1 MGNIIGEGFPKQIIQ
16 QIKQRQDIYGSINR
30 DTEKLAYLN
39 TRTGWCK
46 LVSSVDVDD
55 TSIRGLGLGGS
66 KLAERFVLFNG
77 TTNESPTRGTAETY
91 QRAGI
96 YNSPNTPGTF
106 TAGTSNNNFA
116 YGMGGTEFGLNPMPG
131 IISATIKTETRGSIK
146 TATVIIKANNRQQ
159 FDIVDILY
167 MRLGYSVL
175 LEWGNSSYYDNSGNY
190 ISDNPYSLADA
201 FLTGNN
207 KSVQY
212 DTILDTIN
220 NKRLE
225 SCGNYDAMFGKVVNF
240 TWNFTKDGT
249 YDITLKIISAG
260 DVIESLKANILLPG
274 NEYNIEKPI
283 GWSVKI
289 NENPVITPTDTFI
302 QKFNSFILNPTP
314 QPPINSV
321 STETPTSENI
331 IKDFSYTHEIGKMFN
346 YYMTQLADKE
356 VSADY
361 MSVIKESDTKFSGV
375 KSGDS
380 VSFFKQT
387 YVDGGSQYYVK
398 LAWFLKFLEVKIM
411 PYVNDVPEA
420 SLLKIDNNVDD
431 NIIYLMSRQISTD
444 PRICLF
450 NTKIQS
456 TNGFTQFAG
465 QADVFDAPSIN
476 NNRYGYI
483 MNVYFNMTFILNQL
497 EALKDKDNRVSVF
510 KLIQCLCDGWN
521 RATGG
526 FSKLRPSI
534 DSDTNTFKIIDEVQL
549 PNRDEV
555 IKSLNKNIS
564 TELAFFDVYGYFKGG
579 PQAGFI
585 RDLSF
590 TTTVSPNLATLITVG
605 ATSNGY
611 VVGQDS
617 TALSRMN
624 AGLTDRFKKTIK
636 LGPEIETLPSM
647 NSINQDYSNA
657 LDAYNVFVG
666 ELGSWNGTEKPKWNV
681 EAITAFNNTAT
692 QFYEYDQAKQTLE
705 ASGLSSTSASL
716 AALSISASPKSAG
729 KSSPNCGF
737 LPFDLSLTMDGLS
750 GMKVYQKYIID
761 TDFLPTNYP
770 TSLEFIIRTITNTI
784 QANQWTTT
792 LDSIAIPKNPFGSII
807 STTPTKP
814 NPKDPILNS
823 KVYKGSSSTTVDET
837 VSFLVSVLKGLG
849 IVNPNQ
855 YQIQFMK
862 IWRQHEAGKAA
873 WNPFNTTLKRPG
885 SLPYNT
891 NNNSP
896 VQNYST
902 KVQGIEATIAT
913 INQTNFK
920 GIKNAIIQIQSS
932 SDINRAML
940 AVNNSPW
947 GSDFNPLD
955 YKSWKT
961 FNNLIYSNPI
971 IPA

>member
-1 MGNIIGEGFPKQIIQ
+1 LFSISVVDPPSCFNIPLT
-16 QIKQRQDIYGSINR
+16 N
-30 DTEKLAYLN
+30 
-39 TRTGWCK
+39 
-46 LVSSVDVDD
+46 
-55 TSIRGLGLGGS
+55 
-66 KLAERFVLFNG
+66 VL
-77 TTNESPTRGTAETY
+77 
-91 QRAGI
+91 
-96 YNSPNTPGTF
+96 
-106 TAGTSNNNFA
+106 
-116 YGMGGTEFGLNPMPG
+116 
-131 IISATIKTETRGSIK
+131 
-146 TATVIIKANNRQQ
+146 
-159 FDIVDILY
+159 
-167 MRLGYSVL
+167 
-175 LEWGNSSYYDNSGNY
+175 
-190 ISDNPYSLADA
+190 
-201 FLTGNN
+201 
-207 KSVQY
+207 
-212 DTILDTIN
+212 
-220 NKRLE
+220 
-225 SCGNYDAMFGKVVNF
+225 
-240 TWNFTKDGT
+240 
-249 YDITLKIISAG
+249 
-260 DVIESLKANILLPG
+260 NIL
-274 NEYNIEKPI
+274 
-283 GWSVKI
+283 
-289 NENPVITPTDTFI
+289 
-302 QKFNSFILNPTP
+302 ILFAF
-314 QPPINSV
+314 V
-321 STETPTSENI
+321 S
-331 IKDFSYTHEIGKMFN
+331 
-346 YYMTQLADKE
+346 
-356 VSADY
+356 
-361 MSVIKESDTKFSGV
+361 
-375 KSGDS
+375 
-380 VSFFKQT
+380 
-387 YVDGGSQYYVK
+387 
-398 LAWFLKFLEVKIM
+398 
-411 PYVNDVPEA
+411 
-420 SLLKIDNNVDD
+420 
-431 NIIYLMSRQISTD
+431 
-444 PRICLF
+444 
-450 NTKIQS
+450 
-456 TNGFTQFAG
+456 
-465 QADVFDAPSIN
+465 DAPSIN

-792 LDSIAIPKNPFGSII
+792 LDSIAIPKNPFGSTI
-807 STTPTKP
+807 STTPTTPATVAGYLLLEDQDGFNGYKQVTVTSATTFTYTTT
-814 NPKDPILNS
+814 NS
-823 KVYKGSSSTTVDET
+823 SLGTPAQGTLQLSAGTRVEYAATPARIAQYYSENSSGVLKNWMFVVLGGTSIYKNDTIASDLSTAQTRNQNYWYQSQRDLSIYVALSSKSSTLGGAEADTARSYESALLKSLANHVFNSALSDSVYQPTVYVANET
-837 VSFLVSVLKGLG
+837 DDYVDAYYIHRFDFLAKGFITKEDTAAFSNGTPLQL
-849 IVNPNQ
+849 VNGTITDKGMTYKP
-855 YQIQFMK
+855 
-862 IWRQHEAGKAA
+862 
-873 WNPFNTTLKRPG
+873 TTRTL
-885 SLPYNT
+885 
-891 NNNSP
+891 
-896 VQNYST
+896 
-902 KVQGIEATIAT
+902 
-913 INQTNFK
+913 
-920 GIKNAIIQIQSS
+920 
-932 SDINRAML
+932 
-940 AVNNSPW
+940 
-947 GSDFNPLD
+947 
-955 YKSWKT
+955 
-961 FNNLIYSNPI
+961 
-971 IPA
+971 